1 MIGVK
6 CIMVSVDPMFKLIE
20 MPFILQSQKREV
32 YDHDACIRRLSTRSA
47 FLVAYN
53 NHTNCNDF
61 DILQGFTAWS
71 ITRSIFCV
79 TLNIGPIYYQDL
91 KIERDNVDSS
101 FFFWYSWSIV
111 LKFTQ
116 CNKIEKRDLLAIVN
130 QCQYFDNI
138 HKFALQ
144 MQLK

>member
-1 MIGVK
+1 MLWYRNTLNFRMPIDEKTNHMIGVK
-6 CIMVSVDPMFKLIE
+6 CILVSVDPMFKLIE

-91 KIERDNVDSS
+91 KIERDNVDSR

-111 LKFTQ
+111 LKFF
-116 CNKIEKRDLLAIVN
+116 E
-130 QCQYFDNI
+130 NI
-138 HKFALQ
+138 HKFVLQ
-144 MQLK
+144 IQFK